1 MPTVRD
7 LWAASAAKGG
17 MEMTLEFEY
26 DEHVAVVMAAFRER
40 TRTPHASMPLVHRV
54 DVLREHDGSFRGWS
68 TRKRRFFT
76 HNDAPEWV
84 RRISGG
90 DYLVGIERIE
100 WNDAEGRMRMYT
112 VNESHAEK
120 IVAEELCVIKRH
132 PRDASRTVKTLT
144 VRARLCIRGW
154 WTLGLSTLAERFLL
168 GRYEL
173 LVQQGKKIE
182 LDEIE
187 RWRVSGRADAARRRA
202 ETEKTALLLATSATL
217 SESAF
222 PESAQSALQ
231 TRKLSP
237 SVLNAR
243 ARTQDSP
250 VSTLRRGVSAASVD
264 TADGL
269 GVESL
274 EAFERSLLSSP
285 SSATFP
291 SPVGAESDL
300 FDAREEDWLSMRY
313 EGGFRTP
320 QSAYAA
326 GPALATTEAE
336 ENTFVESGKGV
347 SLKTTALAGTASQSP
362 PPRDDDDDD
371 AFFSPLHVPLEEVE
385 EAEDASEDA
394 SEDAESDSSASDA
407 FERSRTRDSGTVEE
421 TERTV
426 ALRAREKS
434 AATKNAVSRTPA
446 EDDDDDDD
454 DGGGGV
460 NGDSDVGTP
469 GAAARRF
476 LSPPSAADE
485 RRVRRSASLKKKSLK
500 KSLLLDEKVSALE
513 KEKEDEIARR
523 FGLETF
529 EERAAARSLAW
540 RRAVVR
546 FASCCALAAVAHER
560 REALEPLTSRLRSA
574 AVAANRKLG
583 MGRKKEA
590 KRLSERIK
598 APTKTSR
605 GAGAER
611 RDEIAEVGAVGFDS
625 AADLDGERTLVAFTP
640 PSAEA

>member
-1 MPTVRD
+1 
-7 LWAASAAKGG
+7 
-17 MEMTLEFEY
+17 
-26 DEHVAVVMAAFRER
+26 
-40 TRTPHASMPLVHRV
+40 
-54 DVLREHDGSFRGWS
+54 
-68 TRKRRFFT
+68 
-76 HNDAPEWV
+76 
-84 RRISGG
+84 
-90 DYLVGIERIE
+90 
-100 WNDAEGRMRMYT
+100 

-291 SPVGAESDL
+291 SPVGVESDL

-326 GPALATTEAE
+326 GPALATTKAE
-336 ENTFVESGKGV
+336 ENTKPNGKGG
-347 SLKTTALAGTASQSP
+347 SLKTTAFAGTAAQSP
-362 PPRDDDDDD
+362 PPRDDDDDDD

-394 SEDAESDSSASDA
+394 SEDAESEASASDA

-446 EDDDDDDD
+446 QDDDDDD
-454 DGGGGV
+454 DGGGGDV

-590 KRLSERIK
+590 KRLRERMK

>member
-237 SVLNAR
+237 GVLNAR

-326 GPALATTEAE
+326 GPALATTKAE
-336 ENTFVESGKGV
+336 ENTKPNGKGV

-362 PPRDDDDDD
+362 PPRDDDDD

-454 DGGGGV
+454 DGGGGDV

>member
-132 PRDASRTVKTLT
+132 PRDAGRTVKTLT

-173 LVQQGKKIE
+173 LVQQGKKVE

-237 SVLNAR
+237 GVLNAR
-243 ARTQDSP
+243 RNAGDSP

-274 EAFERSLLSSP
+274 EAFERSLLSE

-291 SPVGAESDL
+291 SPVGVESDE

-326 GPALATTEAE
+326 GPALATTKAE
-336 ENTFVESGKGV
+336 ENTKPNGKGV

-454 DGGGGV
+454 DGGGGDV

>member
-17 MEMTLEFEY
+17 MEMTIEFEY

-54 DVLREHDGSFRGWS
+54 DVLREHDASRGGWS

-132 PRDASRTVKTLT
+132 PRDAGRTVKTLT

-154 WTLGLSTLAERFLL
+154 WTLGLSALAERFLL

-187 RWRVSGRADAARRRA
+187 RWRVSGRAEAARRRA
-202 ETEKTALLLATSATL
+202 FFAEKTAFDANEATL
-217 SESAF
+217 SESV

-231 TRKLSP
+231 TRLKK
-237 SVLNAR
+237 NER
-243 ARTQDSP
+243 AAEDSP

-269 GVESL
+269 AVESL
-274 EAFERSLLSSP
+274 EAFERSLLSE
-285 SSATFP
+285 SSATAT
-291 SPVGAESDL
+291 PVGSESDGKG
-300 FDAREEDWLSMRY
+300 AREEDWLSMRY

-320 QSAYAA
+320 QSAAS
-326 GPALATTEAE
+326 
-336 ENTFVESGKGV
+336 NGV
-347 SLKTTALAGTASQSP
+347 SSRTMAFAGTAADRSP
-362 PPRDDDDDD
+362 PRDDDDDDD

-394 SEDAESDSSASDA
+394 AEDAAEDAVAESEASASDA
-407 FERSRTRDSGTVEE
+407 FERSRTRDSGTFEE

-426 ALRAREKS
+426 ALEKAREKS
-434 AATKNAVSRTPA
+434 AVFSPAVSRARRETRPRTPVEEE
-446 EDDDDDDD
+446 EDDDDDGD
-454 DGGGGV
+454 V

-500 KSLLLDEKVSALE
+500 KSLLLDEKTSALE
-513 KEKEDEIARR
+513 KAKEDEIARR

-529 EERAAARSLAW
+529 EEPPRRARSLAPR
-540 RRAVVR
+540 RRAVRVVLR
-546 FASCCALAAVAHER
+546 ARRGGARAARSV
-560 REALEPLTSRLRSA
+560 EPLTSRLRA
-574 AVAANRKLG
+574 
-583 MGRKKEA
+583 
-590 KRLSERIK
+590 
-598 APTKTSR
+598 
-605 GAGAER
+605 
-611 RDEIAEVGAVGFDS
+611 
-625 AADLDGERTLVAFTP
+625 P
-640 PSAEA
+640 PSPRTGSSAWGARKRRRG

>member
-17 MEMTLEFEY
+17 MEMTIEFEY

-54 DVLREHDGSFRGWS
+54 DVLREHDASRGGWS

-132 PRDASRTVKTLT
+132 PRDAGRTVKTLT

-154 WTLGLSTLAERFLL
+154 WTLGLSALAERFLL

-187 RWRVSGRADAARRRA
+187 RWRVSGRAEAARRRA
-202 ETEKTALLLATSATL
+202 FFAEKTAFDANEATL
-217 SESAF
+217 SESV

-231 TRKLSP
+231 TRLKK
-237 SVLNAR
+237 NER
-243 ARTQDSP
+243 AAEDSP

-269 GVESL
+269 AVESL
-274 EAFERSLLSSP
+274 EAFERSLLSE
-285 SSATFP
+285 SSATAT
-291 SPVGAESDL
+291 PVGLESDGKG
-300 FDAREEDWLSMRY
+300 AREEDWLSMRY

-320 QSAYAA
+320 QSAAS
-326 GPALATTEAE
+326 
-336 ENTFVESGKGV
+336 NGV
-347 SLKTTALAGTASQSP
+347 SSRTMAFAGTAADRSP
-362 PPRDDDDDD
+362 PRDDDDDDD

-394 SEDAESDSSASDA
+394 AEDAAEDAVAESEASASDA
-407 FERSRTRDSGTVEE
+407 FERSRTRDSGTFEE

-426 ALRAREKS
+426 ALEKAREKS
-434 AATKNAVSRTPA
+434 AVFSPAVSRARRETRPRTPVEDEEE
-446 EDDDDDDD
+446 EDDDDGD
-454 DGGGGV
+454 V

-500 KSLLLDEKVSALE
+500 KSLLLDEKTSALE
-513 KEKEDEIARR
+513 KAKEDEIARR

-598 APTKTSR
+598 NRAPTKPSR
-605 GAGAER
+605 GAGAPR
-611 RDEIAEVGAVGFDS
+611 RDEIAVGGVGADS
-625 AADLDGERTLVAFTP
+625 EADAEGERALLAEP

>member
-326 GPALATTEAE
+326 GPALATTKAE
-336 ENTFVESGKGV
+336 ENTKPNGKGV

-454 DGGGGV
+454 DGGGGDV